1 MAGKHGKRCY
11 YQVLLQPHRA
21 ALIEAIAEERSTPE
35 KKVRSTQVIREFI
48 YQSLEREIPQW
59 EYDSAVEADNEVW
72 NQAVKNRV
80 AGRAASRKRN
90 QERMDELMKHAAE
103 QVSKDVPE

>member
-1 MAGKHGKRCY
+1 MAGKHGKRWY
-11 YQVLLQPHRA
+11 YQILLQPHRA

-35 KKVRSTQVIREFI
+35 NKVRTTDLIRDFI

-59 EYDSAVEADNEVW
+59 EYDSAVEADKEVW

-80 AGRAASRKRN
+80 AGREASRKR
-90 QERMDELMKHAAE
+90 QKALMDKLVEQAAKE
-103 QVSKDVPE
+103 ATKTEGQ

>member
-1 MAGKHGKRCY
+1 MAGKHGKRWY
-11 YQVLLQPHRA
+11 YQILLQPHRA

-35 KKVRSTQVIREFI
+35 NKVRTTDLIRDFI

-59 EYDSAVEADNEVW
+59 EYDSAVEADKEVW

-80 AGRAASRKRN
+80 AGREASRQRQKALMN
-90 QERMDELMKHAAE
+90 ELKEAAAKQATE
-103 QVSKDVPE
+103 NVPE